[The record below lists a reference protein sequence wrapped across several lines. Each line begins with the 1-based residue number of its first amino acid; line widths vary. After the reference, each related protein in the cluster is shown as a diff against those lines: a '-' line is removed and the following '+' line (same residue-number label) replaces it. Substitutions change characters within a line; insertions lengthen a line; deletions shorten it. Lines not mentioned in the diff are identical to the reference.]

1 MNEKNML
8 FYIKYKINDTNNFKY
23 ESNELLKL
31 NNKYVKSSSLM
42 KSIVWIAIW
51 YLNIAEYQLCIAVFV
66 WYESVFKFYWFLK
79 FYMISKF
86 KM

>member
-1 MNEKNML
+1 MKIQIIKILRFEGKKNML

-42 KSIVWIAIW
+42 KSIV
-51 YLNIAEYQLCIAVFV
+51 CITQDIM
-66 WYESVFKFYWFLK
+66 SQD
-79 FYMISKF
+79 M
-86 KM
+86 

>member
-42 KSIVWIAIW
+42 KSIV
-51 YLNIAEYQLCIAVFV
+51 CIA
-66 WYESVFKFYWFLK
+66 
-79 FYMISKF
+79 
-86 KM
+86 